1 MKETKETNSYATFHD
16 MYLKFYTS
24 GNLFTRL
31 IHKRDDFNFG
41 IMTYQHLDNQIQT
54 TSTTMTDP
62 LGQVS

>member
-16 MYLKFYTS
+16 IYLKFYTS

-41 IMTYQHLDNQIQT
+41 T
-54 TSTTMTDP
+54 TP
-62 LGQVS
+62 